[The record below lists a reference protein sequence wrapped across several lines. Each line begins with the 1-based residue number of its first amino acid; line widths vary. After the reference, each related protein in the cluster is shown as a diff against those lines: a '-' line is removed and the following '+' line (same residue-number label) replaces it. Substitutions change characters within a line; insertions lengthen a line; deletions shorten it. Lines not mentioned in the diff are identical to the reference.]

1 MNNGSKFIKKLI
13 NYVRR
18 QSDAN
23 HYANFVIENVKE
35 NSIFFQLSNIIAIQL
50 VINQEFMLA
59 VVRLTRQIKK
69 FFHL

>member
-1 MNNGSKFIKKLI
+1 MKNGSRLIKKLI

-23 HYANFVIENVKE
+23 HYASFVIENVKE

-69 FFHL
+69 FFPH